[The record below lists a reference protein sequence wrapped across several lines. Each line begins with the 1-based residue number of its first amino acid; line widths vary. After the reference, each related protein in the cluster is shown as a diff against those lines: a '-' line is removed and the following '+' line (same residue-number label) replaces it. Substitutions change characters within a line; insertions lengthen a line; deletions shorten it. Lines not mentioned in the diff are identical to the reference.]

1 MRTRSARYA
10 IDDIRRMDEPD
21 LAEVPGLLAMRAGLG
36 TLAQCPK
43 PATPR
48 ALRAKDYVAYLYP
61 EIRAKRLQG
70 WPWGRICEAIN
81 EHPAVVAARA
91 KDPTIPVL
99 SGGYA
104 GSIFAALDA
113 VYCGESGDTP
123 VPRPKPRRS
132 SPKRVE
138 ERAA

>member
-1 MRTRSARYA
+1 MKRSARYEVE
-10 IDDIRRMDEPD
+10 DVRRLDEPD

-48 ALRAKDYVAYLYP
+48 ALRAKDYVAFLYP
-61 EIRAKRLQG
+61 EIRQKRLQG
-70 WPWGRICEAIN
+70 WPWDRICEAIN
-81 EHPAVVAARA
+81 EHPAVVAARM

-104 GSIFAALDA
+104 GGIFAALDEI
-113 VYCGESGDTP
+113 YCRESGDTP
-123 VPRPKPRRS
+123 VPRPKPRRP